1 MELHVSPSTVSHQIR
16 DLEAHL
22 GVLLFNRKAK
32 PMELTSEGRQLL
44 PALSSGFGSINS
56 AFETD
61 RSAESEFRLGCMPF
75 LTNEVLLPNIGDLKD
90 SVGGAH
96 LSFRSETSLDAL
108 IDPNPLNRLDA
119 VIRYTNGPPGP
130 GFMALELFDIELV
143 PIQAMNKPVIT
154 EPEHLLQAPMIRV
167 HGPFDAWREWAV
179 QNGLEQDSHYPPKN
193 IVLETDNYHAAT
205 LAARRGDGLC
215 LGVLPFVWPW
225 LAAGEIQVLDAFRC
239 QIPYKASLVFAAHNE
254 SNPTLES
261 LREWLVSHLNN
272 ERSA

>member
-130 GFMALELFDIELV
+130 GFMALELSDIELV

-215 LGVLPFVWPW
+215 LGVLPFIRPW
-225 LAAGEIQVLDAFRC
+225 LVAGEIQAIDAFRC

-254 SNPTLES
+254 SNSTLER
-261 LREWLVSHLNN
+261 LRDWLVGHLA
-272 ERSA
+272 E